1 MMLVAVSV
9 VMAQKQWTLQECLNY
24 AMDNNITLKKSQ
36 LQQQSAAEEL
46 KGAKAALL
54 PTFNASTNQSLG
66 YQPWK
71 DSGISTVTTE
81 QSSGKT
87 YNLQGRI
94 VPDNANIRK
103 GIYLKNG
110 KKIIIK

>member
-1 MMLVAVSV
+1 MSIKLAKGNEVRETANVEVWIDDIESPCIFTLTEKLADGRTKDFFTIEIKPGETLV
-9 VMAQKQWTLQECLNY
+9 Y
-24 AMDNNITLKKSQ
+24 
-36 LQQQSAAEEL
+36 
-46 KGAKAALL
+46 
-54 PTFNASTNQSLG
+54 PTT
-66 YQPWK
+66 
-71 DSGISTVTTE
+71 GISAVTTE